1 MLSVGELRRM
11 VAGLPDD
18 AAVEVVVRTGDGGV
32 LSMSVSPG
40 AGTWGPN
47 CLGFSGVRVEA
58 VVEWHDLVTSKAL
71 TEVPAW
77 ILRRVLD
84 TGGVP
89 TVWEMEEEGVDW

>member
-1 MLSVGELRRM
+1 
-11 VAGLPDD
+11 
-18 AAVEVVVRTGDGGV
+18 
-32 LSMSVSPG
+32 MSVSPG
-40 AGTWGPN
+40 AGTWGPS

-58 VVEWHDLVTSKAL
+58 VAEWHDLVSSKAL

-89 TVWEMEEEGVDW
+89 TVWEMEEGSGLVMRENW